1 MKTGAVITA
10 AGRHERE
17 GEFKP
22 LKKMGAISVAERIIA
37 TFQQAGV
44 FPIVVITGYRA
55 AELEKQLSRL
65 GAVCLRNEA
74 YETTQMLDS
83 AKLGFSF
90 IKEQCSRTFF
100 TPVDV
105 PLFTRDT
112 VYRMMAAKAPVVK
125 PVCEG
130 RGGHPVLLSCSLLPD
145 ICAYDGPGGLRQA
158 INTCCEE
165 IDFVPVE
172 DTGVLLREADAA
184 ADAEGGLVEQH
195 SKQLLRPIWSLSLM
209 REGKLFDENGALLLH
224 MLAYTGTVKG
234 ACEKLGISYSK
245 AWKLIAALEE
255 NLGFALIE
263 RQPGGEYGGGS
274 HLTAQGQTLLQAYE
288 EYTAKVRQY
297 ANDTFSNYFPI
308 EN

>member
-10 AGRHERE
+10 AGRHSGK
-17 GEFKP
+17 GEFQP
-22 LKKMGAISVAERIIA
+22 MKKIGTISVAERIIA
-37 TFQQAGV
+37 NFQQANV

-55 AELEKQLSRL
+55 AELEKQLSRM
-65 GAVCLRNEA
+65 GVICLRNEA
-74 YETTQMLDS
+74 YDNTEMLDS

-90 IKEQCSRTFF
+90 IEHQCERTFF

-112 VYRMMAAKAPVVK
+112 IYRMMAAKAAVVK

-130 RGGHPVLLSCSLLPD
+130 RGGHPVLLKNSLLPQ
-145 ICAYDGPGGLRQA
+145 ICAYQGQGGLRQA
-158 INTCCEE
+158 ISACCDE

-172 DTGVLLREADAA
+172 DMGVLLREEDAA
-184 ADAEGGLVEQH
+184 ASPLVERH
-195 SKQLLRPIWSLSLM
+195 SRQLLRPIWELSLM
-209 REGKLFDENGALLLH
+209 REGKLFDQNGALLLH
-224 MLAYTGTVKG
+224 MLSCTGTVKG
-234 ACEKLGISYSK
+234 ACEKMGISYSK

-274 HLTAQGQTLLQAYE
+274 HLTAQGERLLHAYE
-288 EYTAKVRQY
+288 EYAAKVRQF
-297 ANDTFSNYFPI
+297 ANEAFFEFFPA
-308 EN
+308 EEQQ